1 MFQFIVRRLLIAIP
15 ILLGLLTLNFV
26 LIHAAPG
33 DPTDLF
39 VDPDMDAE
47 VQAMIIKSMG
57 LDRPLHEQYFTY
69 LRGVV
74 FEFNFGDSFLKKRPV
89 ADVVSDALPNTLQ
102 LSLLALC
109 IQLVVGIAI
118 GIVAAVKQYSR
129 TDNVIRVVSLMFY
142 SMPSFYLGLLF
153 LFVFAGGIW
162 HVLPASGMEDVVRHE
177 SMSFGGQIWDR
188 VVHIIL
194 PALTLGL
201 GTAAGMSR
209 YMRGELL
216 EVIRQDY
223 MRTARA
229 KGLTERVVI
238 FKHGVRNAL
247 IPIITLVGLSLPIL
261 FSGSV
266 IVENVFAWPGMGR
279 VMVDAA
285 FQRDYPVFLAS
296 NLFFGC
302 VVLLGSTVADVLY
315 AAVDPRVRLE

>member
-1 MFQFIVRRLLIAIP
+1 MFQFIARRLLIAIP
-15 ILLGLLTLNFV
+15 LLLGLLTLNFF

-39 VDPDMDAE
+39 VTPDMDPE
-47 VQAMIIKSMG
+47 VRTLIIKSMG

-69 LRGVV
+69 VREVV
-74 FEFNFGDSFLKKRPV
+74 LEFNLGDSFLKKRPV
-89 ADVVSDALPNTLQ
+89 ADVLMDALPNTLQ
-102 LSLLALC
+102 LSFLALC
-109 IQLVVGIAI
+109 IELVVGIAI

-129 TDNVIRVVSLMFY
+129 VDNIIRVVSLTFY

-162 HVLPASGMEDVVRHE
+162 HVLPASGMVDVVRHE
-177 SMSFGGQIWDR
+177 SMGLGSKIWDR
-188 VVHIIL
+188 LTHILL

-229 KGLTERVVI
+229 KGLKERVVI

-247 IPIITLVGLSLPIL
+247 IPIITIIGLSLPVL
-261 FSGSV
+261 FSGAV

-279 VMVDAA
+279 IMVDAA
-285 FQRDYPVFLAS
+285 FQRDYPVFLAT

-302 VVLLGSTVADVLY
+302 MVLLGSTVADVLY